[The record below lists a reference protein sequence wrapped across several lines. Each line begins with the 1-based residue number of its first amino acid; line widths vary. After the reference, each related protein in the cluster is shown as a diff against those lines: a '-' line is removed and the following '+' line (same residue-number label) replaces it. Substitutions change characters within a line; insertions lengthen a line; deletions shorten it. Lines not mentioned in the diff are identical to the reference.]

1 MNVQLDTLAYTN
13 RLRDLPP
20 EQKGLF
26 ALGMLCLAFFAHLP
40 VQMAIIIWMGIWIVG
55 YAGIPAGIYL
65 KMLLAISTFLV
76 MSLPMMLINIVS
88 VNSQLPVQADS
99 AGGWIIGSWY
109 MYLSHRGMEQALPVL
124 TRSLASVSC
133 MFFLLLTTP
142 FAEVLQ
148 MLRRIGL
155 PSIITELLQMMY
167 RFIFSLLA
175 AAEQLWIAMQAR
187 GGDRNWRSKM
197 RSLSQLV
204 TLLFQNTIMRY
215 HQLSLGLA
223 ARGYNGEVKVLGR
236 QTYGI
241 SKRYLFE
248 SILGS
253 LGLLVLE
260 WYTGGWMN

>member
-1 MNVQLDTLAYTN
+1 MNVQPDTLAYTN

-26 ALGMLCLAFFAHLP
+26 ALGMLCIAFFTHIP
-40 VQMAIIIWMGIWIVG
+40 VQMAIMIWMGIWIVG

-88 VNSQLPVQADS
+88 VNHQLPVRADS
-99 AGGWIIGSWY
+99 AGGWVIGNWY
-109 MYLSHRGMEQALPVL
+109 IYLSHRGMEQALSVL
-124 TRSLASVSC
+124 MRSLASVSC
-133 MFFLLLTTP
+133 MFFILLTTP

-148 MLRRIGL
+148 MLRRIGF
-155 PSIITELLQMMY
+155 PSIITELLLMMY

-175 AAEQLWIAMQAR
+175 AAEQLWITIQAR
-187 GGDRNWRSKM
+187 GGDRNWRIRM
-197 RSLSQLV
+197 RSMSLVITQL
-204 TLLFQNTIMRY
+204 FKKTINSY
-215 HQLSLGLA
+215 HQLLLGLA
-223 ARGYNGEVKVLGR
+223 ARGYNGEVKVLSNQSFR
-236 QTYGI
+236 I

-253 LGLLVLE
+253 LGLLALE
-260 WYTGGWMN
+260 WYTGGWIN